1 MAKKYKV
8 RIKGIGSYVPDRC
21 LTNRD
26 LHEMY
31 GTNELWPEQYL
42 GIKERRWVIDELAS
56 DLGYKAGLKAIQ
68 NSGLDVKDIDL
79 MIVATSSPDKISPS
93 TACIIA
99 DKLNISCPCFDVNSV
114 CTGFLYGLNIAAPLI
129 EAKAYKNI
137 LLIATETYSKI
148 TDTNSRDCVY
158 FGDGAGAIVLTESE
172 TGWISTEVYSDGRG
186 KDGFMTPIGSTFV
199 MDGKAVF
206 EAGTSKLP
214 LAINKM
220 LQNTEL
226 NVDNIDYMVPHQP
239 GIKMLKVISETVG
252 LPFEKVIT
260 VMDKYANIAAASI
273 PIALDDAIKLDKIKQ
288 GQTIL
293 LASVGSGWTWGAG
306 IIKFEN

>member
-1 MAKKYKV
+1 
-8 RIKGIGSYVPDRC
+8 
-21 LTNRD
+21 
-26 LHEMY
+26 
-31 GTNELWPEQYL
+31 
-42 GIKERRWVIDELAS
+42 
-56 DLGYKAGLKAIQ
+56 
-68 NSGLDVKDIDL
+68 

-99 DKLNISCPCFDVNSV
+99 DKLNIDCPCFDVNSV
-114 CTGFLYGLNIAAPLI
+114 CTGFLYGLNIASPLI
-129 EAKAYKNI
+129 EAQAYKNI

-148 TDTNSRDCVY
+148 TDINSRDCVY
-158 FGDGAGAIVLTESE
+158 FGDGAGAVVLTSSD
-172 TGWISTEVYSDGRG
+172 TGWITTEVYSDGKG
-186 KDGFMTPIGSTFV
+186 KDGFMTPIGSTFI

-214 LAINKM
+214 LAINKV
-220 LQNTEL
+220 LSDSGL
-226 NVDNIDYMVPHQP
+226 VVDDIDYMVPHQP
-239 GIKMLKVISETVG
+239 GIKMLKVISEKVG
-252 LPFEKVIT
+252 LPFEKVVT

-273 PIALDDAIKLDKIKQ
+273 PIALDDAIKSDKIKQ